1 MSATLTPVHP
11 ATQIRPGTYGFPVSI
26 KKRYNNYIGGK
37 WVDAVAGKT
46 FKLEPAAEKL
56 RRTAFI
62 GDDVSVLVTKHD
74 SPRRR
79 DLRKRQCVR
88 GRAGRPAFACTMA
101 SRMAGA
107 TGAVLSLAKFILQ
120 TLLQTLARVS
130 VTQSE

>member
-1 MSATLTPVHP
+1 MHRQVACVGDFAQFGDLIGAVDSAGFARLRNRQCRSDHLVRLVP
-11 ATQIRPGTYGFPVSI
+11 AVTGQRALQHLRRDLG
-26 KKRYNNYIGGK
+26 
-37 WVDAVAGKT
+37 AVAGKT

-88 GRAGRPAFACTMA
+88 GRAGRHQKYCDFA
-101 SRMAGA
+101 
-107 TGAVLSLAKFILQ
+107 LEKF
-120 TLLQTLARVS
+120 R
-130 VTQSE
+130 